1 MDGLQCPRCSSRVA
15 AGTAYCVRC
24 GASIP
29 NRAPHVR
36 TVDPPGGALAPP
48 DARMNGEG
56 GTRGTMAQLNLENGS
71 AGKRL
76 GAKLV
81 DGIPPALISGLA
93 AVVGMPLIGYEQV
106 SASSAVVDLSMFF
119 VVMGAGSLLA
129 LGYWIFLWGWEAKT
143 GKTPGNLM
151 FGLRTTN
158 EEGFAPGWLAV
169 FLRNLIIALS
179 GIIPVLG
186 FVIVMISNLF
196 DSHGKRQGWYD
207 KAARTFVF
215 DVRRGRNPLLTGGIN
230 GPSSFAPP
238 PVPPAVQ
245 PIQSPVVARPEPV
258 ARTAEP
264 VLFQPEKVP
273 TGRTAPLPDFGTL
286 HPDEEAGETVMSR
299 GSAPVKTYAEPAGR
313 KAVRILLDDGRDLV
327 LESVALIGRN
337 PAGKDNEPAQL
348 IPVKDEGRS
357 VSKTH
362 LHLRVEAGRLWV
374 TDRHS
379 TNGSAVRGA
388 DGERTPLPGG
398 QPSWA
403 PPGSTVYFGDRSFRV
418 EQA

>member
-1 MDGLQCPRCSSRVA
+1 
-15 AGTAYCVRC
+15 
-24 GASIP
+24 
-29 NRAPHVR
+29 
-36 TVDPPGGALAPP
+36 
-48 DARMNGEG
+48 
-56 GTRGTMAQLNLENGS
+56 MAQLNLENGS

-129 LGYWIFLWGWEAKT
+129 LGYWIFLWGWDAKT

-151 FGLRTTN
+151 FGLRTTD

-196 DSHGKRQGWYD
+196 DPHGKRQGWYD

-215 DVRRGRNPLLTGGIN
+215 DVRRGRNPLLTG
-230 GPSSFAPP
+230 
-238 PVPPAVQ
+238 
-245 PIQSPVVARPEPV
+245 
-258 ARTAEP
+258 
-264 VLFQPEKVP
+264 
-273 TGRTAPLPDFGTL
+273 
-286 HPDEEAGETVMSR
+286 
-299 GSAPVKTYAEPAGR
+299 
-313 KAVRILLDDGRDLV
+313 GRDLV

-362 LHLRVEAGRLWV
+362 LHLRVDAGRLWV

-379 TNGSAVRGA
+379 TNGSAVGGA